1 MPLVNA
7 DKLVEE
13 GLSPDL
19 VQRYID
25 AVNAAWNEVA
35 PAPGQRTRPSMFL
48 QLQDPDRDRQ
58 TVTVTVGIGARF
70 GSAHGNTPD
79 ELGKALA
86 QHLRTLG

>member
-13 GLSPDL
+13 GVSPDL
-19 VQRYID
+19 VQRYIS
-25 AVNAAWNEVA
+25 AVNAAWDQVA
-35 PAPGQRTRPSMFL
+35 PTPGLRTRPSMFL
-48 QLQDPDRDRQ
+48 HLQDPDQDRE

-70 GSAHGNTPD
+70 GSAQGKTPD
-79 ELGKALA
+79 DLGKALV